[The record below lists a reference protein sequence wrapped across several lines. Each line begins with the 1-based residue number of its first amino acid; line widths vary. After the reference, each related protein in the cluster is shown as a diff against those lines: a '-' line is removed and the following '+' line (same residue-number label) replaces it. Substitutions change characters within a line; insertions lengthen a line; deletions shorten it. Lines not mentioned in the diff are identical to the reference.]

1 MSSTT
6 PPSPLST
13 ILILTPV
20 HSSLPPS
27 TAPPAPVE
35 ALAATC
41 GGSTARLKWGVCGVV
56 WWAQCGLGVGTE
68 FSTDA
73 ATSWCNQRGPAPAV
87 STAGANSTVTSVIV
101 AQRLFNEDHPPL
113 ARVSLPMIEEGR
125 PSRCSHLRNEPICH
139 SPIACQEPRVMHG
152 MHRLSRV
159 ALLWLG
165 GTHLIKYLSPQSFA
179 SCNTTWL
186 VDKECQKKT

>member
-1 MSSTT
+1 MWWLDC
-6 PPSPLST
+6 PP
-13 ILILTPV
+13 
-20 HSSLPPS
+20 
-27 TAPPAPVE
+27 E
-35 ALAATC
+35 M
-41 GGSTARLKWGVCGVV
+41 GSVWCGVV
-56 WWAQCGLGVGTE
+56 GTVWAQSSAQMLLQAG
-68 FSTDA
+68 
-73 ATSWCNQRGPAPAV
+73 ATKERGPPAV

-101 AQRLFNEDHPPL
+101 ARLFNEDHSPL

-152 MHRLSRV
+152 MHRLSQV

-179 SCNTTWL
+179 SCN
-186 VDKECQKKT
+186 KECQKKT